1 MNEQVGSDFGGRVA
15 IATSSMSVV
24 APLSQLNPLRLGF
37 FLISEK
43 SLPQVII
50 EMEQNPT
57 FYILNSP
64 YTFHLFTFLNLPP
77 PPATFNCSYPIT
89 VSDEYNLF
97 FANCIPESFVSMEI
111 HTEFF
116 NLNRDTSYNYLSSI
130 TPTFLPSCSFSPSL
144 TSHSSS
150 LYIIEYSFH
159 RIHLLMA
166 SFFAP
171 LWPST
176 TSSSLELFT
185 VGTSFSSSSISSVS
199 FCSSPS
205 PFW

>member
-1 MNEQVGSDFGGRVA
+1 
-15 IATSSMSVV
+15 
-24 APLSQLNPLRLGF
+24 
-37 FLISEK
+37 
-43 SLPQVII
+43 
-50 EMEQNPT
+50 MEQNPT

-130 TPTFLPSCSFSPSL
+130 TPTFLPSLLLSPDSPLDGLLLRATMAKHYVKL
-144 TSHSSS
+144 TGTFHGWD
-150 LYIIEYSFH
+150 IIFLLFH
-159 RIHLLMA
+159 FISVILL
-166 SFFAP
+166 
-171 LWPST
+171 LT
-176 TSSSLELFT
+176 ITIL
-185 VGTSFSSSSISSVS
+185 VGTRWTFFNVRGHE
-199 FCSSPS
+199 
-205 PFW
+205 